1 MKDILIGLVII
12 LVAFLVIDFIYTEK
26 NTCLIRENN
35 SYTITEVKCG
45 IIKKQLDLDIN
56 LFGRYW

>member
-12 LVAFLVIDFIYTEK
+12 LVAFLLIDFIYTEK
-26 NTCLIRENN
+26 NTCLINENN
-35 SYTITEVKCG
+35 SISEVKCG
-45 IIKKQLDLDIN
+45 VIKKQLDIDIN